1 MAAETSKLVVR
12 LPAELHRRLQDR
24 AAAHE
29 RSLNS
34 EIVYALRHYVEGV
47 REVHQVWDTDDEAS
61 ARDWASIAGETLSD
75 EDVWEFTPDERE
87 EVARL
92 LEAKRAAR

>member
-1 MAAETSKLVVR
+1 MATDTSKLVVR
-12 LPAELHRRLQDR
+12 LPADLHRRLQDR

-34 EIVYALRHYVEGV
+34 EIVYALRRYVEGV
-47 REVHQVWDTDDEAS
+47 REIHHVWDADDEAS

-75 EDVWEFTPDERE
+75 EDAWEFTPDERG

-92 LEAKRAAR
+92 MEARRAAR